1 MRSSSEIAAEI
12 RALKAQMA
20 DGMPYGNSAAHNAAV
35 FDHVFSGDHSGIDQY
50 NRAVEQAVQNKLQRE
65 ATARQNDLQRAAM
78 LEIARMNKAEAK
90 AEQAKRDEFH
100 KAVRAAQAREQYAKN
115 LSAYNEAQT
124 NAEKQQYKLANE
136 ALEREFGAETF
147 GQTMADY
154 AVAKAKDEQDI
165 ANINYELEMDK
176 REAEEKAR
184 KSAEVKHWIQENI
197 IPVGPIKAEK
207 KKSAEAVRGEIASFI
222 RDSKGLSDSDK
233 QDLLDKLFGNKT
245 QSQLNADARANASA
259 SNAGDDV
266 KTAKKERDEGI
277 KAAKE
282 AYEFQKKYPK
292 RTLSDTQRNA
302 MATADAN
309 GWNYKD

>member
-50 NRAVEQAVQNKLQRE
+50 NRAVEQAIQNKLQRE
-65 ATARQNDLQRAAM
+65 ATAKQNDLQRAAM

-136 ALEREFGAETF
+136 ALEKEFGAGTF

-154 AVAKAKDEQDI
+154 AVAKANDEQDI
-165 ANINYELEMDK
+165 ANLNYELEMDK

-197 IPVGPIKAEK
+197 IPVGAIKDEK

-222 RDSKGLSDSDK
+222 RDSKGLLDSDK

-245 QSQLNADARANASA
+245 RSELIQSSIDNAVASV
-259 SNAGDDV
+259 AGEDV
-266 KTAKKERDEGI
+266 KTAKKEREDGI
-277 KAAKE
+277 ALAKKALAKQASGRLLTKSE
-282 AYEFQKKYPK
+282 Q
-292 RTLSDTQRNA
+292 
-302 MATADAN
+302 DAIDKW
-309 GWNYKD
+309 GPEVK

>member
-35 FDHVFSGDHSGIDQY
+35 FDHVYSGDHSGIDQY
-50 NRAVEQAVQNKLQRE
+50 NRAVEQAIQNKLQRE
-65 ATARQNDLQRAAM
+65 ATAKQNDLQRAAM
-78 LEIARMNKAEAK
+78 LEIAKMNKAEAK

-115 LSAYNEAQT
+115 LSAYNEALT

-136 ALEREFGAETF
+136 ALEKEFGSETF

-154 AVAKAKDEQDI
+154 EVAKAKDEQAI
-165 ANINYELEMDK
+165 ANLNYELEMDK

-197 IPVGPIKAEK
+197 IPVGAIKAEK
-207 KKSAEAVRGEIASFI
+207 KKSAEAVRGEIADFI
-222 RDSKGLSDSDK
+222 RKSKGLSETDR

-245 QSQLNADARANASA
+245 QSQLNADALSGAVAS
-259 SNAGDDV
+259 GVGKDYE
-266 KTAKKERDEGI
+266 KAKKEREDGI
-277 KAAKE
+277 ALAKKAKLKLASGRLLLKAE
-282 AYEFQKKYPK
+282 Q
-292 RTLSDTQRNA
+292 
-302 MATADAN
+302 DALDKW
-309 GWNYKD
+309 GSEVK

>member
-35 FDHVFSGDHSGIDQY
+35 FDHVYSGDHSGIDQF

-65 ATARQNDLQRAAM
+65 QNDLQRAAM
-78 LEIARMNKAEAK
+78 LEIARMNKADAK

-136 ALEREFGAETF
+136 ALEKEFGSDTF

-154 AVAKAKDEQDI
+154 EVAKAKDEQAI
-165 ANINYELEMDK
+165 ANLNYELAMDK
-176 REAEEKAR
+176 AEAEDKAR

-197 IPVGPIKAEK
+197 LPVGAIKAEK
-207 KKSAEAVRGEIASFI
+207 KKSAEAVRGEIADFI
-222 RDSKGLSDSDK
+222 RKSKGLSETDR

-245 QSQLNADARANASA
+245 QAQLNAEALSGAVASGVGKDYEA
-259 SNAGDDV
+259 
-266 KTAKKERDEGI
+266 AKKEREEGI
-277 KAAKE
+277 ALAKKALAK
-282 AYEFQKKYPK
+282 
-292 RTLSDTQRNA
+292 
-302 MATADAN
+302 MASGRLLTKSEQDAIDKW
-309 GWNYKD
+309 GPEVK

>member
-35 FDHVFSGDHSGIDQY
+35 FDHVYSGDHSGIDQF

-65 ATARQNDLQRAAM
+65 QNDLQRAAM
-78 LEIARMNKAEAK
+78 LEIARMNKADAK

-115 LSAYNEAQT
+115 LSAYNEALT

-136 ALEREFGAETF
+136 ALEKEFGSDTF

-154 AVAKAKDEQDI
+154 EVAKAKDEQAI
-165 ANINYELEMDK
+165 ANLNYELEMDK
-176 REAEEKAR
+176 REAEDKAR
-184 KSAEVKHWIQENI
+184 KSSEVKHWIQENI
-197 IPVGPIKAEK
+197 IPVGAIKSEK
-207 KKSAEAVRGEIASFI
+207 KKSAETVRGEIADFI
-222 RDSKGLSDSDK
+222 RKSKGLSETDR

-245 QSQLNADARANASA
+245 QAQLNAEALSGAVASGVGKDYEA
-259 SNAGDDV
+259 AKNEREEGIAL
-266 KTAKKERDEGI
+266 AKK
-277 KAAKE
+277 ALAK
-282 AYEFQKKYPK
+282 
-292 RTLSDTQRNA
+292 
-302 MATADAN
+302 MASGRLLTKSEQDAIDKW
-309 GWNYKD
+309 GPEVK